1 MTSLSSTIGINDVIL
16 CPNVVKL
23 FVELVR
29 YLLIVM
35 AAAPRS
41 PRGFKMPSP
50 NISDADKKVLQAAF
64 NEIDMNKD
72 GRIDEK
78 ELHTALK
85 KTGLPFSKRVV
96 HRMMLIHLHGSN
108 ESKLKSLDFDQ
119 FVALSS
125 FLNAMKHSFA
135 SLDGDKNGSI
145 DEKELG
151 SGVIDLGLPVKREQ
165 IKLLMAVVDTDNNGT
180 VDFAEYV
187 DLTFY
192 LIFFNHLA
200 EAHRN
205 KKIDDFTPSDLIE
218 LCSIAGVEVSE
229 EKAKEFIERN
239 AGKFVSFND
248 FLGLLL
254 VAQLKK

>member
-1 MTSLSSTIGINDVIL
+1 
-16 CPNVVKL
+16 
-23 FVELVR
+23 
-29 YLLIVM
+29 M
-35 AAAPRS
+35 AAPKS
-41 PRGFKMPSP
+41 PRGFKMPPP
-50 NISDADKKVLQAAF
+50 NLSEPDRKVLQAAF

-78 ELHTALK
+78 ELHSALK

-96 HRMMLIHLHGSN
+96 HRMMLIHLQGTN
-108 ESKLKSLDFDQ
+108 DAKLNSLDFEQ

-125 FLNAMKHSFA
+125 FLNAMKHSFQ

-165 IKLLMAVVDTDNNGT
+165 IKLLMAIVDTDNNGT

-200 EAHRN
+200 EVHRN
-205 KKIDDFTPSDLIE
+205 KKIDEFTPLGLID
-218 LCSIAGVEVSE
+218 LCSIAGVEVTE
-229 EKAKEFIERN
+229 EQAKDFIEKN
-239 AGKFVSFND
+239 QGKYATFHD
-248 FLGLLL
+248 LLGLLL
-254 VAQLKK
+254 VAQLRK